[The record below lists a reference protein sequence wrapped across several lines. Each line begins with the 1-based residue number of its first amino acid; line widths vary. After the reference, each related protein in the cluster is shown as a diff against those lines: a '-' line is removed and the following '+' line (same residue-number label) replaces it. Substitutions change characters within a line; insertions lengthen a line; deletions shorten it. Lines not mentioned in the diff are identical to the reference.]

1 MAELCPVTEA
11 LLSEPLQLHAPPLS
25 GGSLTRRGT
34 LACSIIA
41 PAAAA
46 EAYSA
51 AQHPAR
57 LRAVAVRRTLSAP
70 PRCAGPPHGGAGAVP
85 QPGRGPCPG
94 GVSRPVLVHAGAAPE
109 RLPDRPARAGRAC
122 RPRPHRGPRARR
134 DPGARGSRVSRP
146 GGGLGLDPQADAG
159 WTAPQTRAVHVRGG
173 V

>member
-85 QPGRGPCPG
+85 QPRGSLRPG
-94 GVSRPVLVHAGAAPE
+94 DVPRPVLEHAHPLAR
-109 RLPDRPARAGRAC
+109 RLPD
-122 RPRPHRGPRARR
+122 
-134 DPGARGSRVSRP
+134 
-146 GGGLGLDPQADAG
+146 
-159 WTAPQTRAVHVRGG
+159 
-173 V
+173 